1 MIRRTCLGRR
11 GRTLYATHFWVADT
25 GSEPRG
31 QATDPEEET
40 MLVLTRKPGQ
50 SIMIGDGV
58 EVQVLSVAGEKV
70 RLGITAPR
78 DVSIFRN
85 EVYDR
90 IESENNA
97 PDAGEEPDEETNAAV
112 SDALERLSQR

>member
-1 MIRRTCLGRR
+1 
-11 GRTLYATHFWVADT
+11 
-25 GSEPRG
+25 
-31 QATDPEEET
+31 

-90 IESENNA
+90 IESENSAGTREEDVDDGGANRAVANA
-97 PDAGEEPDEETNAAV
+97 
-112 SDALERLSQR
+112 LQRLSQR

>member
-1 MIRRTCLGRR
+1 
-11 GRTLYATHFWVADT
+11 
-25 GSEPRG
+25 
-31 QATDPEEET
+31 

-90 IESENNA
+90 IEGEATAAEREVEN
-97 PDAGEEPDEETNAAV
+97 GTNEV
-112 SDALERLSQR
+112 VEDALERLSHGS

>member
-1 MIRRTCLGRR
+1 
-11 GRTLYATHFWVADT
+11 
-25 GSEPRG
+25 
-31 QATDPEEET
+31 

-78 DVSIFRN
+78 DISIFRD

-90 IESENNA
+90 IEGGSG
-97 PDAGEEPDEETNAAV
+97 AGKQDEEIESGTNAAIA
-112 SDALERLSQR
+112 DGFERLGERS

>member
-1 MIRRTCLGRR
+1 
-11 GRTLYATHFWVADT
+11 
-25 GSEPRG
+25 
-31 QATDPEEET
+31 

-50 SIMIGDGV
+50 SIMIGEGV

-90 IESENNA
+90 IESENNRGDGNDTGA
-97 PDAGEEPDEETNAAV
+97 DDAV
-112 SDALERLSQR
+112 VDALERLSHRT

>member
-1 MIRRTCLGRR
+1 
-11 GRTLYATHFWVADT
+11 
-25 GSEPRG
+25 
-31 QATDPEEET
+31 

-78 DVSIFRN
+78 DVAIFRN

-90 IESENNA
+90 IESENASSTGGDDDGGAN
-97 PDAGEEPDEETNAAV
+97 EAV
-112 SDALERLSQR
+112 ASALQRLSKP

>member
-1 MIRRTCLGRR
+1 
-11 GRTLYATHFWVADT
+11 
-25 GSEPRG
+25 
-31 QATDPEEET
+31 

-90 IESENNA
+90 IESERSR
-97 PDAGEEPDEETNAAV
+97 EESDEDDGGANEAV
-112 SDALERLSQR
+112 AEALERLAQRS

>member
-1 MIRRTCLGRR
+1 
-11 GRTLYATHFWVADT
+11 
-25 GSEPRG
+25 
-31 QATDPEEET
+31 
-40 MLVLTRKPGQ
+40 MLVLTRKTGQ

-90 IESENNA
+90 IETEASQ
-97 PDAGEEPDEETNAAV
+97 GEEEVEAGTNAV
-112 SDALERLSQR
+112 VEDALDRLSHHS

>member
-1 MIRRTCLGRR
+1 
-11 GRTLYATHFWVADT
+11 
-25 GSEPRG
+25 
-31 QATDPEEET
+31 
-40 MLVLTRKPGQ
+40 MLVLTRKTGQ

-90 IESENNA
+90 IETEASQ
-97 PDAGEEPDEETNAAV
+97 GDEEVEAGTNAV
-112 SDALERLSQR
+112 VEDALDRLSHHS

>member
-1 MIRRTCLGRR
+1 
-11 GRTLYATHFWVADT
+11 
-25 GSEPRG
+25 
-31 QATDPEEET
+31 

-50 SIMIGDGV
+50 SIMIGEGV

-90 IESENNA
+90 IESENA
-97 PDAGEEPDEETNAAV
+97 AREREEDHGTNEAV
-112 SDALERLSQR
+112 EDALERLGQRS

>member
-1 MIRRTCLGRR
+1 
-11 GRTLYATHFWVADT
+11 
-25 GSEPRG
+25 
-31 QATDPEEET
+31 

-90 IESENNA
+90 IESEA
-97 PDAGEEPDEETNAAV
+97 DSSTDTDSGDDPGTNEAV
-112 SDALERLSQR
+112 ENALERLSQR

>member
-1 MIRRTCLGRR
+1 
-11 GRTLYATHFWVADT
+11 
-25 GSEPRG
+25 
-31 QATDPEEET
+31 

-50 SIMIGDGV
+50 SIMIGEGV

-90 IESENNA
+90 IESEQQSSG
-97 PDAGEEPDEETNAAV
+97 GEDEDSDSNAAV
-112 SDALERLSQR
+112 ADALERLSQKG

>member
-1 MIRRTCLGRR
+1 
-11 GRTLYATHFWVADT
+11 V
-25 GSEPRG
+25 
-31 QATDPEEET
+31 
-40 MLVLTRKPGQ
+40 LVLTRKPGQ

-85 EVYDR
+85 EVYER
-90 IESENNA
+90 IESENELSSSG
-97 PDAGEEPDEETNAAV
+97 DDEDDRGANEAV
-112 SDALERLSQR
+112 ANALERLSQR

>member
-1 MIRRTCLGRR
+1 
-11 GRTLYATHFWVADT
+11 
-25 GSEPRG
+25 
-31 QATDPEEET
+31 

-90 IESENNA
+90 IESESTGG
-97 PDAGEEPDEETNAAV
+97 DDDDEDDGTNAAV
-112 SDALERLSQR
+112 SDALERLGRRS

>member
-1 MIRRTCLGRR
+1 
-11 GRTLYATHFWVADT
+11 
-25 GSEPRG
+25 
-31 QATDPEEET
+31 

-78 DVSIFRN
+78 EVSIFRN

-90 IESENNA
+90 IESES
-97 PDAGEEPDEETNAAV
+97 GSSSSSGDEEEDDGTNAAV
-112 SDALERLSQR
+112 AEALERLKQPS

>member
-1 MIRRTCLGRR
+1 
-11 GRTLYATHFWVADT
+11 
-25 GSEPRG
+25 
-31 QATDPEEET
+31 

-90 IESENNA
+90 IENEAASRAENETA
-97 PDAGEEPDEETNAAV
+97 DDSTNAAV
-112 SDALERLSQR
+112 EDALERLSQRS

>member
-1 MIRRTCLGRR
+1 
-11 GRTLYATHFWVADT
+11 
-25 GSEPRG
+25 
-31 QATDPEEET
+31 

-58 EVQVLSVAGEKV
+58 EVQVLAVAGEKV
-70 RLGITAPR
+70 RLGIAAPR

-90 IESENNA
+90 IENETGSGGPE
-97 PDAGEEPDEETNAAV
+97 DEGTNTAV
-112 SDALERLSQR
+112 SNALERLSHRP

>member
-1 MIRRTCLGRR
+1 
-11 GRTLYATHFWVADT
+11 
-25 GSEPRG
+25 
-31 QATDPEEET
+31 
-40 MLVLTRKPGQ
+40 MLVLTRKTGQ

-90 IESENNA
+90 IESEVSQGEDEVA
-97 PDAGEEPDEETNAAV
+97 AGTNAV
-112 SDALERLSQR
+112 VEDALERISQRS

>member
-1 MIRRTCLGRR
+1 
-11 GRTLYATHFWVADT
+11 
-25 GSEPRG
+25 
-31 QATDPEEET
+31 

-90 IESENNA
+90 IESENA
-97 PDAGEEPDEETNAAV
+97 SREEKDDGETNAAV
-112 SDALERLSQR
+112 EDALERLSQRS

>member
-1 MIRRTCLGRR
+1 MRRN
-11 GRTLYATHFWVADT
+11 
-25 GSEPRG
+25 
-31 QATDPEEET
+31 T
-40 MLVLTRKPGQ
+40 MLVLTRKPSQ

-58 EVQVLSVAGEKV
+58 EVQVLSVSGEKV

-90 IESENNA
+90 IESESESESRSGSGDDSEDRSAND
-97 PDAGEEPDEETNAAV
+97 DAV
-112 SDALERLSQR
+112 QSALQRLGQK

>member
-1 MIRRTCLGRR
+1 
-11 GRTLYATHFWVADT
+11 
-25 GSEPRG
+25 
-31 QATDPEEET
+31 

-85 EVYDR
+85 EVYER
-90 IESENNA
+90 IESENSLVED
-97 PDAGEEPDEETNAAV
+97 DADDGGANEAV
-112 SDALERLSQR
+112 ADALERLSHR

>member
-1 MIRRTCLGRR
+1 
-11 GRTLYATHFWVADT
+11 
-25 GSEPRG
+25 
-31 QATDPEEET
+31 

-90 IESENNA
+90 IE
-97 PDAGEEPDEETNAAV
+97 GEGESSSTDIDVDGGGTDEAV
-112 SDALERLSQR
+112 ADALERLSQR

>member
-1 MIRRTCLGRR
+1 
-11 GRTLYATHFWVADT
+11 
-25 GSEPRG
+25 
-31 QATDPEEET
+31 

-78 DVSIFRN
+78 DVSIFRH

-90 IESENNA
+90 IESEA
-97 PDAGEEPDEETNAAV
+97 SERREEDAGTNAAV
-112 SDALERLSQR
+112 EDALDRLGQRS

>member
-1 MIRRTCLGRR
+1 
-11 GRTLYATHFWVADT
+11 
-25 GSEPRG
+25 
-31 QATDPEEET
+31 

-78 DVSIFRN
+78 EVAIFRN
-85 EVYDR
+85 EVYER
-90 IESENNA
+90 IESENERSD
-97 PDAGEEPDEETNAAV
+97 DAVDG
-112 SDALERLSQR
+112 ALERLSTKSLSAR

>member
-1 MIRRTCLGRR
+1 
-11 GRTLYATHFWVADT
+11 
-25 GSEPRG
+25 
-31 QATDPEEET
+31 
-40 MLVLTRKPGQ
+40 MLVLTRKTGE
-50 SIMIGDGV
+50 SIMIGEGV

-90 IESENNA
+90 IETEASQGEEEV
-97 PDAGEEPDEETNAAV
+97 DAGTNAV
-112 SDALERLSQR
+112 VEDALERLSHRS

>member
-1 MIRRTCLGRR
+1 
-11 GRTLYATHFWVADT
+11 
-25 GSEPRG
+25 
-31 QATDPEEET
+31 

-78 DVSIFRN
+78 EVSIFRN

-90 IESENNA
+90 IESEANS
-97 PDAGEEPDEETNAAV
+97 GGSSKDEEEDEGTNAAV
-112 SDALERLSQR
+112 EAALERLTQS